1 MMRKLIA
8 TGVALSAM
16 SALLLAQA
24 YRSPSPTGVSATQV
38 GGKYVAG
45 REAPEYQNGK
55 WIEISYGRPI
65 KRGRDLWGS
74 GANYG
79 RTLNDGQPVWRAGA
93 NVSTRLKT
101 EVPLVV
107 NGKTVPAGEYS
118 LFIDLKP
125 NSWTLIVSRWAAQT
139 QFDPSNKKALWG
151 AFDYTPDKDVVRAPM
166 KLDTLPFAV
175 DQLTW
180 SFTDMSETAGKVAI
194 MWDKMMAS
202 VPFTVGK

>member
-1 MMRKLIA
+1 MWKLIA
-8 TGVALSAM
+8 AAVALAAVSVPM
-16 SALLLAQA
+16 RAQE
-24 YRSPSPTGVSATQV
+24 YRSPSPTGTSATQV
-38 GGKYVAG
+38 GGKYAAG
-45 REAPEYQNGK
+45 REGQEYQNGK

-79 RTLNDGQPVWRAGA
+79 RTLNDGAPVWRAGA

-118 LFIDLKP
+118 LFIELKP
-125 NSWTLIVSRWAAQT
+125 NNWTLIVSRWAASA
-139 QFDPSNKKALWG
+139 QFPGTKDALFG

-166 KLDTLPFAV
+166 KLDTLPFEV

-180 SFTDMSETAGKVAI
+180 SFTDMSENAGKLAI
-194 MWDKMMAS
+194 MWDKVMAS
-202 VPFTVGK
+202 VPFTTGK